1 MLNGKDK
8 QRANSFDE
16 QFFHNILD
24 KDDENDDM
32 DEN

>member
-1 MLNGKDK
+1 MLNGKEK
-8 QRANSFDE
+8 PRANSFDE

-24 KDDENDDM
+24 KEDENDEM